1 MRTSARML
9 SLLLV
14 GAALIGCIST
24 TTNTGLSKGKKTMAH
39 AIRGI
44 DADGESFQLNDYR
57 GKVVL
62 LDFWA
67 SY

>member
-1 MRTSARML
+1 MRTSARIF

-14 GAALIGCIST
+14 GGALIGCIST
-24 TTNTGLSKGKKTMAH
+24 STNTGLSKRKPAPDIH
-39 AIRGI
+39 GI
-44 DADGESFQLNDYR
+44 DADGESFQLSDYR

>member
-1 MRTSARML
+1 ML
-9 SLLLV
+9 SMLLLGV
-14 GAALIGCIST
+14 ALIGCIST
-24 TTNTGLSKGKKTMAH
+24 STNTGLSKGKTAQ

-44 DADGESFQLNDYR
+44 DADGESFQLSDYR